1 MFHVPVC
8 GYPGPEAAIFSN
20 LYLTFFFS
28 FLKLKSMETVLW
40 HEMMQ
45 SLDMELCP
53 LEHPA
58 SPPSFPLSTVLH
70 VVGCR
75 EIGIVD

>member
-1 MFHVPVC
+1 
-8 GYPGPEAAIFSN
+8 
-20 LYLTFFFS
+20 
-28 FLKLKSMETVLW
+28 METVLW